1 MNHTQKHRRPISLW
15 LLVACLLFLALGAF
29 IGGIGFLR
37 DTSGAAL
44 GMDLSYIKGS
54 IFPNYLVPGLFLLLV
69 LGIFPLVVVW
79 ALLSRPRWKW
89 ATDINP
95 VKHIHWAW
103 TAAVLVGVLLILF
116 EIVEAV
122 VLGGFVFFL
131 QQLMFAVGI
140 VIVLAALL
148 PGVRRYYAE

>member
-1 MNHTQKHRRPISLW
+1 MNSTKKQPRPFSVW
-15 LLVACLLFLALGAF
+15 LLIACLLFLVLGAF

-54 IFPNYLVPGLFLLLV
+54 IFPNYLVPGLFLLFV
-69 LGIFPLVVVW
+69 LGIFPLMVVW
-79 ALLSRPRWKW
+79 ALLSRPNWKW
-89 ATDINP
+89 AADNNP
-95 VKHIHWAW
+95 VKNIHWAW
-103 TAAVLVGVLLILF
+103 TAAVLVGLLLILF
-116 EIVEAV
+116 EIIEAV

-140 VIVLAALL
+140 VIVLLALL